1 MRVDK
6 TVVNEL
12 NRQEVLNVIR
22 YSESINRSE
31 IARMTGLSVP
41 TVMKIVDSF
50 MEIGL
55 VRETGKRQSNG
66 GKPPMLLEFVPDAY
80 FCVGIDIG
88 ATKILGI
95 MADCAGNIVYRY
107 QIPNSTDYS
116 DDDFLKYVAQVI
128 NKVLVDSGIDQQKVL
143 GIGVGMPG
151 LIRSSDSMVVFSP
164 VLHRKDLKLYDYLA
178 ERFDLPLMVDSIHRA
193 LVLGEKKYGLCKN
206 SDNFVTVNLGY
217 GIGAGLFINGSVYSG
232 NCGFAGEIGHTIL
245 NPLGPRCF
253 CGNRG
258 CLETLGS
265 ALAMTR
271 DAINRIQD
279 NEPTILTDMI
289 SGELETLEAKHIF
302 DAAKLGD
309 NLACDIVNQAIDYIG
324 MGIANL
330 TNVMDP
336 DYVVIEGGLSLA
348 GEFLL
353 TPLKAAWKKYRM
365 NYSGKNTR
373 IVLSDFGADA
383 TAIGA
388 SAMIF
393 DLLMTKG
400 YNPKKL
406 LDGE

>member
-6 TVVNEL
+6 TIVNEM
-12 NRQEVLNVIR
+12 NRQEVLNVAR
-22 YSESINRSE
+22 RHGSISRTD
-31 IARMTGLSVP
+31 IARMTGLSIP

-50 MEIGL
+50 LQIGL
-55 VRETGKRQSNG
+55 LREMGKRQSTG
-66 GKPPMLLEFVPDAY
+66 GKPAMLLEFVPDAY

-88 ATKILGI
+88 ATKILGVL
-95 MADCAGNIVYRY
+95 ADCAGSIIYRY

-116 DDDFLKYVAQVI
+116 DEEFLARIAHVI
-128 NKVLVDSGIDQQKVL
+128 RNVLDNCGTAKAKIL

-151 LIRSSDSMVVFSP
+151 LIRSSDSVVVFSP
-164 VLHRKDLKLYDYLA
+164 VLQRTNLNLYDYLVSQ
-178 ERFDLPLMVDSIHRA
+178 FDLPIMVDSIHRA
-193 LVLGEKKYGLCKN
+193 LVMGEKKYGACRD
-206 SDNFVTVNLGY
+206 SENFVTMNLGY
-217 GIGAGLFINGSVYSG
+217 GIGAGLFVNGSVYSG
-232 NCGFAGEIGHTIL
+232 NCGFAGEIGHIIL
-245 NPLGPRCF
+245 NPLGPKCF

-271 DAINRIQD
+271 DATARIQN
-279 NEPTILTDMI
+279 NELTILTSMI
-289 SGELETLEAKHIF
+289 PGGLETLEAKHIF

-309 NLACDIVNQAIDYIG
+309 SLACDIVSNAIEYIG

-348 GEFLL
+348 GDFLL
-353 TPLKAAWKKYRM
+353 KPLIEAWRKYRM
-365 NYSGKNTR
+365 NYSGMNTR
-373 IVLSDFGADA
+373 IILSDFGADA

-393 DLLMTKG
+393 DLLMAKG
-400 YNPKKL
+400 YNPQKL
-406 LDGE
+406 LVGE

>member
-6 TVVNEL
+6 TVINEL

-22 YSESINRSE
+22 CNGSISRTD
-31 IARMTGLSVP
+31 IAHMTGLSVP

-50 MEIGL
+50 IGMGL
-55 VRETGKRQSNG
+55 VCETGKRQSNG

-95 MADCAGNIVYRY
+95 MADCAGNIAYRY
-107 QIPNSTDYS
+107 QIPNDSSYS
-116 DDDFLKYVAQVI
+116 DEEFLAHVADVI
-128 NKVLVDSGIDQQKVL
+128 HDVLTNSGVARPQIL

-164 VLHRKDLKLYDYLA
+164 VLHRKDLRLYDYLA

-193 LVLGEKKYGLCKN
+193 LVFGEKKYGLCRN
-206 SDNFVTVNLGY
+206 SENFVTVNLGY

-232 NCGFAGEIGHTIL
+232 SSGFAVEIGHTIL

-271 DAINRIQD
+271 DAINRIRN
-279 NEPTILTDMI
+279 NEQTMLTEMV
-289 SGELETLEAKHIF
+289 SGKLEKLEAKHIF
-302 DAAKLGD
+302 EAAKQGD
-309 NLACDIVNQAIDYIG
+309 SLACDIVSNAIDYIG

-330 TNVMDP
+330 TNIMDP
-336 DYVVIEGGLSLA
+336 DYVVIEGGLSLS
-348 GEFLL
+348 GDFLL
-353 TPLKAAWKKYRM
+353 KPLKEAWRKYRM
-365 NYSGKNTR
+365 NYSGRNTR
-373 IVLSDFGADA
+373 IVLSEFGADA